1 MVIKTFRLC
10 LHQKYTICF
19 DHHTLNVIHE
29 KPRVIEDIAFW
40 EVFALLEEFE
50 YCVQKGRV
58 VKVLCDLE
66 ESVRLDAHT
75 RVTLNEAEGGYN
87 VFLCKKHLYNMVA
100 FIEAFEHVERKL
112 ERWGVLGLEG
122 KELACDMNTIAD
134 DMVLNELVELIEPV
148 GADKDLNELA
158 VEIGFYRNSVETQTA
173 DILCEDGNDVLGRDP
188 FVLVD

>member
-1 MVIKTFRLC
+1 M
-10 LHQKYTICF
+10 
-19 DHHTLNVIHE
+19 
-29 KPRVIEDIAFW
+29 
-40 EVFALLEEFE
+40 
-50 YCVQKGRV
+50 
-58 VKVLCDLE
+58 
-66 ESVRLDAHT
+66 RLDAHT
-75 RVTLNEAEGGYN
+75 RITLNETEGGYD

-134 DMVLNELVELIEPV
+134 DMVLNELVELIEPA

-173 DILCEDGNDVLGRDP
+173 DIFCEDGNDVLGRDP